1 MPPSNWKGH
10 RTCAACSTIE
20 DMTMRKRLFRIL
32 AAVNRKVLPKQW
44 HRDLTRLGKA
54 RKALVAYRYW
64 VTRNAL

>member
-1 MPPSNWKGH
+1 
-10 RTCAACSTIE
+10 
-20 DMTMRKRLFRIL
+20 MTMRKRLFRIL